1 MNATPPVTPVPVAN
15 PVQAPAVMILGGVGT
30 GKSHCLVT
38 AAKAGLDVFVIVTEP
53 TGTDTLIDAFESAGV
68 IGKLHYHQVTP
79 SRKGFDD
86 MLKQAKVLSLGDQEL
101 LSKQKPSG
109 DRTKAKWFD
118 LLSAMSN
125 FVDQRGEVFGP
136 IDALDD
142 NALFCIDSLSGLNL
156 MSMDIT
162 IGDKLT
168 ANPGEWGIAMNNL
181 ERLILK
187 MTSDCKCFTVLTAH
201 IDKEVDPISGAQKIM
216 AGALGA
222 KLAPKLPRFFSE
234 VVHAVRDGDKFYWST
249 TTTNFD
255 LKKRSLPLSDK
266 LQPDFKPIIEAYRK
280 RKAAATST

>member
-1 MNATPPVTPVPVAN
+1 M
-15 PVQAPAVMILGGVGT
+15 
-30 GKSHCLVT
+30 
-38 AAKAGLDVFVIVTEP
+38 GLRVVVLVTEP
-53 TGTDTLIDAFESAGV
+53 TGTDTLVDTFEAAGV
-68 IGKLHYHQVTP
+68 LDKLHYHQVTP

-118 LLSAMSN
+118 LLTAMAN
-125 FVDQRGEVFGP
+125 FTDQRGEVLGP
-136 IDALDD
+136 VDSFTDD
-142 NALFCIDSLSGLNL
+142 TLFAIDSLSGLNL

-187 MTSDCKCFTVLTAH
+187 LTSDCKCFTVLTAH
-201 IDKEVDPISGAQKIM
+201 IEKEVDPITGAQKVM

-222 KLAPKLPRFFSE
+222 KLGPKLPRFFSE
-234 VVHAVRDGDKFYWST
+234 VVHAVRDGEKFYWST

-255 LKKRSLPLSDK
+255 LKKRSLPLGDK
-266 LQPDFKPIIEAYRK
+266 LPPDFKPIIESYRK
-280 RKAAATST
+280 RKAAALAS